1 MTWHTTSFFVFSLV
15 RNSNWPADTGEP
27 SRITAPL
34 PKTRTVFVV
43 SENGSRLSLP
53 SIVRAPLTVTGTS
66 RATGCGLLPVAVSSW
81 RGPAATGT
89 APAVSRVAV
98 RTSFSLLLGAIWVLT
113 SCVKFLFGYCLD
125 RAIPELLHVLLR
137 PCSAAIVRAYQQGNT
152 CPEGQSCCGWKL
164 L

>member
-1 MTWHTTSFFVFSLV
+1 MTWQTTSFFVFSLV

-66 RATGCGLLPVAVSSW
+66 SATGCGLLPVAVSSW
-81 RGPAATGT
+81 RGPAAVGT
-89 APAVSRVAV
+89 AAAVSGAMV
-98 RTSFSLLLGAIWVLT
+98 RTSFSLLLGAIWELT
-113 SCVKFLFGYCLD
+113 YCVKFLFRHCVD
-125 RAIPELLHVLLR
+125 RAIRELL
-137 PCSAAIVRAYQQGNT
+137 Y
-152 CPEGQSCCGWKL
+152 
-164 L
+164 